1 MAHVLIWGTAREMM
15 AGELPAGLAEEVHTF
30 GALRAALDGRGPAL
44 VLLEPRCLDGERE
57 AVDAWLRQGGDA
69 HALLVAVADPDD
81 GDGVLQRFPFVH
93 DVLARPVS
101 AARLQG
107 KLERALDV
115 VRNRRVIR
123 QLDMALTRKGEEL
136 SELNKI
142 GVALSAERDID
153 KLLDQILQK
162 SREITAADAGSLYL
176 VERAREH
183 EDTPD
188 DRLRFKRPQNDSLP
202 VQDFKEY
209 TIPLDESSIAG
220 FAALTGVPVNV
231 GDAYRLP
238 PDTPYRVSRAFDEQ
252 SGYRTKSMLVV
263 PMRDHEN
270 AVIGVV
276 QLINKKRRR
285 DTILRPVSMVEEEV
299 IPFTS
304 VDEEL
309 AGSLASQ
316 AAVAYENAKLLEDIR
331 DLFHS
336 FVHAAVSAIEQRD
349 EPTRGHSE
357 RVAVLTV
364 GLARKV
370 SEVPRGILAPVRFT
384 DDQIR
389 ELEYAALLHD
399 FGKVAVREKVLLKE
413 KKLLR
418 RELDAIRH
426 RFAFI
431 RQRLEN
437 QLLRAKLER
446 ALAGRADPAEL
457 AALDREYEQ
466 KRHEM
471 EVLLDA
477 VFKANETS
485 VVRDEESFRAL
496 RDLSARSF
504 PDWDA
509 EQDFSLEEWADAALA
524 ERPQDRQ
531 LLSAT
536 ELGALSIP
544 KGSLTDEERLQIQSH
559 VEETYKF
566 LSRIP
571 WTGEFRRIPEI
582 AYAHHEKLDGTGYP
596 RRLRAEDIPTQARIM
611 TISDVYDA
619 LVAQDRPY
627 KPAVSP
633 ERALD
638 ILKTEM
644 KGKVDD
650 DLLSV
655 FIDARVWDLPAFKSL
670 IKRTRRR

>member
-1 MAHVLIWGTAREMM
+1 MAHVLIWGTAREML

-44 VLLEPRCLDGERE
+44 VLMEARCLDGERE

-69 HALLVAVADPDD
+69 QALLVAVADADD
-81 GDGVLQRFPFVH
+81 GEDLLQRFPFVH

-101 AARLQG
+101 AARLQA

-142 GVALSAERDID
+142 GVALSAERDTG
-153 KLLDQILQK
+153 KLLDLILQK
-162 SREITAADAGSLYL
+162 SREITAADAGSVYL

-183 EDTPD
+183 EDTPG
-188 DRLRFKRPQNDSLP
+188 DRLRFKRPPQNDSLP
-202 VQDFKEY
+202 VEDFEEF

-231 GDAYRLP
+231 ADAYRLP
-238 PDTPYRVSRAFDEQ
+238 PNTPYRVGRAFDDK

-276 QLINKKRRR
+276 QLINKKRHRE
-285 DTILRPVSMVEEEV
+285 TVLQPLSVVEEEV

-316 AAVAYENAKLLEDIR
+316 AAVAYENAQLLER
-331 DLFHS
+331 LRKLFDS

-357 RVAVLTV
+357 RVAILTV
-364 GLARKV
+364 SLAEKV
-370 SEVPRGILAPVRFT
+370 EAVGSGPLAPVHFT

-389 ELEYAALLHD
+389 ELKYAALLHD
-399 FGKVAVREKVLLKE
+399 FGKVAVSEKVLLKE
-413 KKLLR
+413 RKLFGRALV
-418 RELDAIRH
+418 AIRH
-426 RFAFI
+426 RFAYI
-431 RQRLEN
+431 HQSLEN
-437 QLLRAKLER
+437 ELLRAKLER
-446 ALAGRADPAEL
+446 ALAGRTDPAAL
-457 AALDREYEQ
+457 AALDAAYAKKHRELDA
-466 KRHEM
+466 
-471 EVLLDA
+471 LLDA
-477 VFKANETS
+477 VLKADEPS

-496 RDLSARSF
+496 NGLCARSF
-504 PDWDA
+504 PSRDA
-509 EQDFSLEEWADAALA
+509 EHAFSLEEWAQVALA
-524 ERPQDRQ
+524 ERAEERQ
-531 LLSAT
+531 FLSET
-536 ELGALSIP
+536 ELKALSIP
-544 KGSLTDEERLQIQSH
+544 KGSLNDEERLAIEKH
-559 VEETYKF
+559 VEETHRF
-566 LSRIP
+566 LEKIP
-571 WTGEFRRIPEI
+571 WTGEFRLIPKI

-596 RRLRAEDIPTQARIM
+596 RGLRAEEIVPQARIM

-627 KPAVSP
+627 KPAVP
-633 ERALD
+633 PARALD
-638 ILKTEM
+638 ILGTEM
-644 KGKVDD
+644 KGKVDE
-650 DLLSV
+650 DLLAV
-655 FIDARVWDLPAFKSL
+655 FIQARVWDLKEFWEL
-670 IKRTRRR
+670 IER

>member
-1 MAHVLIWGTAREMM
+1 MAHLLIWGTAREML

-44 VLLEPRCLDGERE
+44 VLMEARCLDGERE

-69 HALLVAVADPDD
+69 QALLTAVADP
-81 GDGVLQRFPFVH
+81 GDGEDVLQRFPFVH
-93 DVLARPVS
+93 DVLTRPVS

-107 KLERALDV
+107 KVERALDV

-123 QLDMALTRKGEEL
+123 QLDLALTRKGEEL

-153 KLLDQILQK
+153 KLLKQILQK

-176 VERAREH
+176 VERAKKH
-183 EDTPD
+183 EDTRD
-188 DRLRFKRPQNDSLP
+188 DRLCFELAQCDSLDIP
-202 VQDFKEY
+202 FAKDKM
-209 TIPLDESSIAG
+209 PLDESSIAG
-220 FAALTGVPVNV
+220 FAALTGVPVNEPDV
-231 GDAYRLP
+231 YRLP
-238 PDTPYRVSRAFDEQ
+238 PEKPYRVGRAFDEK

-276 QLINKKRRR
+276 QLINKKRHGE
-285 DTILRPVSMVEEEV
+285 TVLKPVSVVEEEV

-316 AAVAYENAKLLEDIR
+316 AAVAYENAKLLGEIR
-331 DLFHS
+331 ELFDN

-357 RVAVLTV
+357 RVAILTV
-364 GLARKV
+364 GLAEKV
-370 SEVPRGILAPVRFT
+370 DVVGSGSLAPVHFT
-384 DDQIR
+384 PDQIQ
-389 ELEYAALLHD
+389 ELRYAALLHD

-413 KKLLR
+413 NKLLR

-426 RFAFI
+426 RFAYI
-431 RQRLEN
+431 HQSLEN
-437 QLLRAKLER
+437 QLLKAKLER
-446 ALAGRADPAEL
+446 ARAGRADSAEL
-457 AALDREYEQ
+457 AALDAAYAE
-466 KRHEM
+466 KHHE
-471 EVLLDA
+471 LDA
-477 VFKANETS
+477 LLEAVEKANATS

-496 RDLSARSF
+496 RGLCARPF
-504 PDWDA
+504 ADWHA
-509 EQDFSLEEWADAALA
+509 EQDFPLEEWARVALA
-524 ERPQDRQ
+524 ERPEERQ
-531 LLSAT
+531 FLSAT
-536 ELGALSIP
+536 ELRALSIP
-544 KGSLTDEERLQIQSH
+544 KGSLTDDERLEIQSH

-566 LSRIP
+566 LSRIK
-571 WTGEFRRIPEI
+571 WTGEFRLIPRI
-582 AYAHHEKLDGTGYP
+582 AWAHHEKLDGTGYP
-596 RRLRAEDIPTQARIM
+596 RGLRAEDIPTQSRIM

-627 KPAVSP
+627 KPAVPP

-644 KGKVDD
+644 KGKVDE
-650 DLLSV
+650 DLLAV
-655 FIDARVWDLPAFKSL
+655 FIEAKVWDDPEFKKR
-670 IKRTRRR
+670 IKGKRRR

>member
-1 MAHVLIWGTAREMM
+1 
-15 AGELPAGLAEEVHTF
+15 
-30 GALRAALDGRGPAL
+30 
-44 VLLEPRCLDGERE
+44 
-57 AVDAWLRQGGDA
+57 
-69 HALLVAVADPDD
+69 
-81 GDGVLQRFPFVH
+81 
-93 DVLARPVS
+93 
-101 AARLQG
+101 
-107 KLERALDV
+107 
-115 VRNRRVIR
+115 
-123 QLDMALTRKGEEL
+123 
-136 SELNKI
+136 
-142 GVALSAERDID
+142 
-153 KLLDQILQK
+153 
-162 SREITAADAGSLYL
+162 
-176 VERAREH
+176 
-183 EDTPD
+183 
-188 DRLRFKRPQNDSLP
+188 
-202 VQDFKEY
+202 
-209 TIPLDESSIAG
+209 
-220 FAALTGVPVNV
+220 
-231 GDAYRLP
+231 
-238 PDTPYRVSRAFDEQ
+238 
-252 SGYRTKSMLVV
+252 
-263 PMRDHEN
+263 
-270 AVIGVV
+270 
-276 QLINKKRRR
+276 
-285 DTILRPVSMVEEEV
+285 MVEEEV

-655 FIDARVWDLPAFKSL
+655 FIYARVWDLPAFKSL